1 MVSNVSGINSSAVTA
16 KILPPKEDKLYQ
28 NAVIIDGK
36 EKIAVIEEH
45 KDGTVKIQV
54 PNDNGEIETINT
66 NKEGLM
72 KFMQKHMP
80 PQIIYSA
87 KPKTTFGSSE
97 KEQKTGYAGY
107 RDSFFSNDPEV
118 LKKRVKQAKYVGI
131 TFAATSVISALAVLK
146 NGGVRIIPA
155 VLSVFM
161 GLGALSNYRYIKQTQ
176 EKINRLETNA

>member
-16 KILPPKEDKLYQ
+16 KILP
-28 NAVIIDGK
+28 
-36 EKIAVIEEH
+36 H

-54 PNDNGEIETINT
+54 PKDNGEIETINT

-107 RDSFFSNDPEV
+107 RDLFFSNDPEV

-161 GLGALSNYRYIKQTQ
+161 GLGALNNYRYIKQTQ